1 MGLEFGPLNP
11 RAATQITMEV
21 PEISGALNDTFKD
34 KNVAVE
40 SMWEFATAFRGDW
53 ENREG
58 WGWHNLE
65 DWDLFLT
72 TIRDIGQ
79 LTQDIAAEDI
89 IFNDYVAAVNEFD
102 HEQVMNDAES
112 FVLSA
117 EFEAAYDPKAEA
129 TPTP

>member
-1 MGLEFGPLNP
+1 
-11 RAATQITMEV
+11 MEV

-40 SMWEFATAFRGDW
+40 SMWELATAFRGDW

-79 LTQDIAAEDI
+79 LTRTLRPRT
-89 IFNDYVAAVNEFD
+89 
-102 HEQVMNDAES
+102 S
-112 FVLSA
+112 SSTTTSPPLTSS
-117 EFEAAYDPKAEA
+117 
-129 TPTP
+129 TTSRS

>member
-1 MGLEFGPLNP
+1 
-11 RAATQITMEV
+11 MEV

-40 SMWEFATAFRGDW
+40 SMWEFATGLPRGLGKS
-53 ENREG
+53 RR